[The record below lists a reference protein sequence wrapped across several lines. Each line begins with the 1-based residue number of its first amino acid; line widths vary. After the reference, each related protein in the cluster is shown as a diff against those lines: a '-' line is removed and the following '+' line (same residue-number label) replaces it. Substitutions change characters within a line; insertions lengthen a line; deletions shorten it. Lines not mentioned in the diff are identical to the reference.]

1 MDMPLKFS
9 RQYYNQNNLYAKD
22 IALNTQETNVQI
34 TSKQLRWPSDESV
47 QLRSCRLG
55 FDSKSGQTNGFKIGI
70 HSFPA

>member
-22 IALNTQETNVQI
+22 IALITQETNVQI

-47 QLRSCRLG
+47 QLGSCRLG
-55 FDSKSGQTNGFKIGI
+55 FDFEWGQTNDFKIGI